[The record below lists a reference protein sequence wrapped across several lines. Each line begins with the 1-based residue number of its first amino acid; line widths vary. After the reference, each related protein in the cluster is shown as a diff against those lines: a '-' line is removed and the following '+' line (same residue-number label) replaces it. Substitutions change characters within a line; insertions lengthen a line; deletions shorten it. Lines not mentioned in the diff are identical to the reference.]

1 MQRDEEDNTIYTV
14 VVNHEEQ
21 YSIWPSYKE
30 MPLGWR
36 DVGKTGPKSECL
48 SFIEEVWVDMRPKSL
63 REKMDAAAKAAAAS
77 DGA

>member
-1 MQRDEEDNTIYTV
+1 MHGDEEDNTIYTV

-63 REKMDAAAKAAAAS
+63 REKMDAAAQAAAAS
-77 DGA
+77 DLA

>member
-1 MQRDEEDNTIYTV
+1 MHRDEEDNTIYTV

-30 MPLGWR
+30 MPLGWS

-63 REKMDAAAKAAAAS
+63 REKMDAAAKADAAS
-77 DGA
+77 DRA